1 MYARHVEVMVELEA
15 PCAPDELYRW
25 IDDLGRYP
33 EWLDIVPRADPA
45 EPHRDDAGPAWIVTL
60 RGRLGPLARAKRLRM
75 VRTAHDPPRAVR
87 FERVEHDGRQHAAW
101 VLTAE
106 VTAEDADTADRSC
119 QLAVRLHY
127 DGRLD
132 GPAMRRLLADAID
145 RSRPR
150 LLQKVGS

>member
-1 MYARHVEVMVELEA
+1 MGVVEVTVELEA
-15 PCAPDELYRW
+15 PCTPDELYRW

-33 EWLDIVPRADPA
+33 EWLDIVPRAEPA
-45 EPHRDDAGPAWIVTL
+45 RTHPDDVGPAWLVTL

-75 VRTAHDPPRAVR
+75 VRTVHDPPTVVR
-87 FERVEHDGRQHAAW
+87 FERMEHDGRQHAAW

-106 VTAEDADTADRSC
+106 VAEDDAETADRSC

-132 GPAMRRLLADAID
+132 GPAVRKLLADAID

-150 LLQKVGS
+150 LLEKILSG